1 MQLLSYQSLL
11 LGHKRICVDAWLAYQ
26 DYYILLN
33 FASPNILVCIADRD
47 DLTHTAIRDTI
58 EATWP
63 GQEEDS
69 LEPSDLARTVVD
81 IISDKK
87 GVDILMLDTRPVSFI
102 ADYFV
107 IATGESERQLKAIA
121 DEIQKHLKKHAL
133 LPLGVE
139 GAPASG
145 WVLLDYG
152 SVIAHLFSPEMRDYY
167 RLEKLWARAPV
178 VVRMQ

>member
-1 MQLLSYQSLL
+1 M
-11 LGHKRICVDAWLAYQ
+11 
-26 DYYILLN
+26 
-33 FASPNILVCIADRD
+33 
-47 DLTHTAIRDTI
+47 THTPIRDTI
-58 EATWP
+58 QATQP
-63 GQEEDS
+63 GQEADS

-121 DEIQKHLKKHAL
+121 GEIQKHLKKHAR

-139 GAPASG
+139 GTPASG

-152 SVIAHLFSPEMRDYY
+152 SVIVHLFSAALRDFY
-167 RLEKLWARAPV
+167 RLEKLWEHAPV